1 MERVMLN
8 VFKRIKSALLCV
20 CVVLPVIAVAQE
32 TVDYKP
38 NIHGALRTRWE
49 METESGD
56 SRFQVRNARLTVDG
70 RIAAPIDYFIQ
81 VDASDRGVMKFL
93 DAWGRIALAPGFQI
107 QAGQFRMPFG
117 VDPMRAPSNY
127 IFANRSYLG
136 KEVCNVRAVGAKFI
150 YSFKNVP
157 LSIEAGAF
165 NPSSIADH
173 EKWHSEMAYSGKVT
187 YKWGNVSLNAGVK
200 TIIPDSVRINL
211 IDGAVTWQ
219 TGRWLVSGEYINKHY
234 THSARDACHAYVV
247 YADYHFP
254 VNVGVFNQMS
264 VQGRFDGMTD
274 HSSGKRNADGL
285 LTTTDPG
292 RQRITVGAT
301 LSYIKGPVHCDIRVD
316 YEKMFFDHDVKAP
329 QGKGDKLLAELVI
342 RF

>member
-1 MERVMLN
+1 MMIKTMFLCAAML
-8 VFKRIKSALLCV
+8 SG
-20 CVVLPVIAVAQE
+20 VLASAQE

-38 NIHGALRTRWE
+38 NIHGVVRSRWE

-70 RIAAPIDYFIQ
+70 HIAKPIDYFIQ

-93 DAWGRIALAPGFQI
+93 DAWARISLADGLQI

-117 VDPMRAPSNY
+117 VDPLRAPANY

-136 KEVCNVRAVGAKFI
+136 KEVCNVRAVGAKLI
-150 YSFKNVP
+150 YKFKGLP
-157 LSIEAGAF
+157 LTLEAGAF

-173 EKWHSEMAYSGKVT
+173 EKWHSEMAYSGKAA
-187 YKWGNVSLNAGVK
+187 YKWGNVSVNFGAK
-200 TIIPDSVRINL
+200 TIIPDSVRINML
-211 IDGAVTWQ
+211 DGAVTWSA
-219 TGRWLVSGEYINKHY
+219 GRWTVSGEYINKHY
-234 THSARDACHAYVV
+234 THSAYKTCHAYVAYV
-247 YADYHFP
+247 DYGMP
-254 VNVGVFNQMS
+254 VEVGVFNKLS
-264 VQGRFDGMTD
+264 FQGRFDGMTD
-274 HSSGKRNADGL
+274 HSNGRRNADKV

-292 RQRITVGAT
+292 RQRITLGAT

-316 YEKMFFDHDVKAP
+316 YEKMFFDDGVAAP
-329 QGKGDKLLAELVI
+329 KGKGDKVLAELVV